1 MHVIAELPQPDLKA
15 TIYGWN
21 GKYLIKFET
30 AMFEQT
36 YKIKEMDVSGEEE
49 IKSLLQNEEFMKKV
63 RERFKGMSEDLFG
76 ALEI

>member
-1 MHVIAELPQPDLKA
+1 MHVIAELPQTDLKA

-30 AMFEQT
+30 AMYEQT

-49 IKSLLQNEEFMKKV
+49 IKALLQNEDFMKKV
-63 RERFKGMSEDLFG
+63 RARFKSMSEDFFE
-76 ALEI
+76 ALEL

>member
-1 MHVIAELPQPDLKA
+1 MHVIAELPQSDLKA

-30 AMFEQT
+30 ALYEQT
-36 YKIKEMDVSGEEE
+36 YKIKEMDVNGEEE
-49 IKSLLQNEEFMKKV
+49 IKALLQNEEFMKKV
-63 RERFKGMSEDLFG
+63 RERFKTMSQDFYE